1 MMSAPPTFNY
11 ESKTVRLNSGYD
23 MPLVGLGTY
32 SLHGDVCVRSVK
44 AFLKHGGRLIDT
56 AYLYGNEQE
65 VGEGIRQA
73 IKEYSIAR
81 EEVFVVTKLYPN
93 QFAQARQAIT
103 LAHDK
108 LDIGYI
114 DMFLLHHPGDNDTA
128 AYRAMEKFVEQGTIR
143 SVGLSNWYREELTD
157 FLPKTRIAPAVVQN
171 EIHPYYQERSV
182 VPFIQEKGIVPQAW
196 YPLGGRG
203 HTRQL
208 LSDDTITSIA
218 HTHGL
223 SPAQVV
229 VRWNL
234 QRGIVPVL
242 GSSNLD
248 HMKENLD
255 VFHSEL
261 SDDDMQRI
269 ATLNRNEKH
278 DWY

>member
-1 MMSAPPTFNY
+1 
-11 ESKTVRLNSGYD
+11 

-32 SLHGDVCVRSVK
+32 SLHGDMCVRSVK

-93 QFAQARQAIT
+93 QFAHARQAIT
-103 LAHDK
+103 MAHDK

-128 AYRAMEKFVEQGTIR
+128 AYRAMEEFVEQGTIR
-143 SVGLSNWYREELTD
+143 SVGLSNWYREELTN
-157 FLPKTRIAPAVVQN
+157 FLPQINIMSAVIQN

-208 LSDDTITSIA
+208 LSDDMITSIA
-218 HTHGL
+218 RTHGL

-242 GSSNLD
+242 GSSNPK
-248 HMKENLD
+248 HIKENLD
-255 VFHSEL
+255 VFHFNL
-261 SDDDMQRI
+261 SDEDMKRI
-269 ATLNRNEKH
+269 ATLDKNEKH

>member
-1 MMSAPPTFNY
+1 MSAPPRFNY
-11 ESKTVRLNSGYD
+11 ESKTVPLNSGYD

-44 AFLKHGGRLIDT
+44 DFLKHGGRLIDT

-93 QFAQARQAIT
+93 QFAHARQAIT
-103 LAHDK
+103 MAHDK

-128 AYRAMEKFVEQGTIR
+128 AYRAMEEFVEQGTIR

-157 FLPKTRIAPAVVQN
+157 FLPKARIAPAVVQN

-218 HTHGL
+218 RTHGL
-223 SPAQVV
+223 SPAHVV

-242 GSSNLD
+242 GSSNLA

-255 VFHSEL
+255 VFHCEL

-269 ATLNRNEKH
+269 ATLDRNEKH

>member
-1 MMSAPPTFNY
+1 MSAPPRFNY

-93 QFAQARQAIT
+93 QFAHARQAIT
-103 LAHDK
+103 IAHDK
-108 LDIGYI
+108 LNIGYI

-128 AYRAMEKFVEQGTIR
+128 AYRTMEEFVEQGTIR

-157 FLPKTRIAPAVVQN
+157 FLPKARIAPAVVQN

-218 HTHGL
+218 RTHRL

-242 GSSNLD
+242 GSSNLA

-255 VFHSEL
+255 VFHCEL

-269 ATLNRNEKH
+269 ATLDRNEKH

>member
-1 MMSAPPTFNY
+1 MSAPPTFNY

-44 AFLKHGGRLIDT
+44 DFLKHGGRLIDT

-93 QFAQARQAIT
+93 QFAHARQAIT
-103 LAHDK
+103 MAHDK
-108 LDIGYI
+108 LDIDYI

-128 AYRAMEKFVEQGTIR
+128 AYRAMEEFVEQGTIR

-157 FLPKTRIAPAVVQN
+157 FLPKARIAPAVVQN

-218 HTHGL
+218 RTHRL

-242 GSSNLD
+242 GSSNLA

-255 VFHSEL
+255 VFHCEL

-269 ATLNRNEKH
+269 ATLDRNEKH

>member
-1 MMSAPPTFNY
+1 MSVPPTFNY
-11 ESKTVRLNSGYD
+11 ESKIVRLDSGYD

-32 SLHGDVCVRSVK
+32 SLHGNMCVRSVK

-93 QFAQARQAIT
+93 QFAHARQAIT
-103 LAHDK
+103 MAHDK
-108 LDIGYI
+108 LDIDYI
-114 DMFLLHHPGDNDTA
+114 DMFLLHHPGDNDTD
-128 AYRAMEKFVEQGTIR
+128 AYRAMEEFVEQGTIR

-157 FLPKTRIAPAVVQN
+157 FLPKARIAPAVVQN

-182 VPFIQEKGIVPQAW
+182 VPFIQKKGIVPQAW

-208 LSDDTITSIA
+208 LSDGTITSIA
-218 HTHGL
+218 RTHRL

-242 GSSNLD
+242 GSSNLA

-255 VFHSEL
+255 VFHCEL

-269 ATLNRNEKH
+269 ATLDRNEKH

>member
-1 MMSAPPTFNY
+1 MSTSPTFNY

-32 SLHGDVCVRSVK
+32 SLHGDMCVRSVK

-56 AYLYGNEQE
+56 AYLYGNEQD

-93 QFAQARQAIT
+93 QFAKAHKAIER
-103 LAHDK
+103 AYEK
-108 LDIGYI
+108 LDIDYI
-114 DMFLLHHPGDNDTA
+114 DMMLLHHPGDNDTA
-128 AYRAMEKFVEQGTIR
+128 AYRAMEEFVEQGTIH

-157 FLPKTRIAPAVVQN
+157 FLPKTRITPAVMQN

-203 HTRQL
+203 HTQHL
-208 LSDDTITSIA
+208 LADDTITSIA
-218 HTHGL
+218 HAHGV
-223 SPAQVV
+223 SSAQVI

-242 GSSNLD
+242 GSSNLK
-248 HMKENLD
+248 HIKENLD
-255 VFHSEL
+255 VFHFDLSET
-261 SDDDMQRI
+261 DMKHI
-269 ATLNRNEKH
+269 AALDRGEKH

>member
-1 MMSAPPTFNY
+1 MSASPTFNY

-32 SLHGDVCVRSVK
+32 SLHGDMCVRSVK

-93 QFAQARQAIT
+93 QFAHARQAIT
-103 LAHDK
+103 MAHDK

-128 AYRAMEKFVEQGTIR
+128 AYRAMEEFVEQGTIR
-143 SVGLSNWYREELTD
+143 SVGLSNWYREELTN
-157 FLPKTRIAPAVVQN
+157 FLPQINIMSAVIQN

-208 LSDDTITSIA
+208 LSDDMITSIA
-218 HTHGL
+218 RTHGL

-242 GSSNLD
+242 GSSNPK
-248 HMKENLD
+248 HIKENLD
-255 VFHSEL
+255 VFHFNL
-261 SDDDMQRI
+261 SDEDMKRI
-269 ATLNRNEKH
+269 ATLDKNEKH

>member
-1 MMSAPPTFNY
+1 MSAPPRFNY

-23 MPLVGLGTY
+23 MPLVSLGTY

-93 QFAQARQAIT
+93 QFAHARQAIT
-103 LAHDK
+103 MAHDK

-128 AYRAMEKFVEQGTIR
+128 AYRAMEEFAEQGTIR

-157 FLPKTRIAPAVVQN
+157 FLPKARIAPAVVQN

-218 HTHGL
+218 RTHGL
-223 SPAQVV
+223 SPAHVV

-242 GSSNLD
+242 GSSNLA

-255 VFHSEL
+255 VFHCEL

-269 ATLNRNEKH
+269 ATLDRNEKH